1 MKKAR
6 AKTFTVGEFSFGNKK
21 LPETT
26 GIFNF
31 TSYKACPSRLLGLCK
46 HADVCYTNKAERLYP
61 QVLPFR
67 MRQMDYWKNISFDM
81 FVADFLTC
89 SRIVERQ
96 SKKMVD
102 TLRFSEAGDFPS
114 QEDVDKFT
122 KAASALKKRGI
133 RVYGYTAR
141 KDLDFSRLMKVAV
154 VQGSGFMLSNNF
166 TLVEVPS
173 GKHAVCAGDCRICQ
187 LCMKA
192 SKKVIEVVKH

>member
-6 AKTFTVGEFSFGNKK
+6 VKTYTVGNFSYGNKK

-31 TSYKACPSRLLGLCK
+31 TSYKECPSRLLGLC
-46 HADVCYTNKAERLYP
+46 AISMMCYTRKAERLYP
-61 QVLPFR
+61 QCLPFR
-67 MRQMDYWKNISFDM
+67 TRQKGYWKDVSAEN
-81 FVADFLTC
+81 FVADFLAC
-89 SRIVERQ
+89 NRIVEQR
-96 SKKMVD
+96 SGKKVD

-114 QEDVDKFT
+114 QEDVNKFT
-122 KAASALKKRGI
+122 KVASALKKRGV

-141 KDLDFSRLMKVAV
+141 RDLDFSKLMKVAV

-166 TLVEVPS
+166 TLVEEPS

-187 LCMKA
+187 MCMKA